1 MNRQGGAALTEA
13 ILCLM
18 ALLPALWAVD
28 WLADLHG
35 AQLGTQHAVRISS
48 WGQALAGVELEHYRA
63 NDPAIPVQRRPMKSD
78 QQSNLEASAAVRALA
93 HGDYVP
99 GIARIGGLHPQML
112 RLPQPALQS
121 HHAERAIKPTTKL
134 DEHASTLSVE
144 ASASVV
150 SVDWRARRDRQYQS
164 RTEGVVASEP
174 LDAATRPG
182 RGLARFVLFREGR
195 DADATDFIPPSGV
208 QPKSPH

>member
-1 MNRQGGAALTEA
+1 MNRQNGAALTEA
-13 ILCLM
+13 MLCLM

-28 WLADLHG
+28 WLADMHN

-48 WGQALAGVELEHYRA
+48 WDQALSGVQLDHYQA
-63 NDPAIPVQRRPMKSD
+63 NGSAIPVQRRPMKSD
-78 QQSNLEASAAVRALA
+78 QQDDLEASAAVRALA

-112 RLPQPALQS
+112 RLPDPALQS
-121 HHAERAIKPTTKL
+121 HHAERAITPTTGL
-134 DEHASTLSVE
+134 GQHASTLTVE

-150 SVDWRARRDRQYQS
+150 TDDWRARRDRQYQS

-174 LDAATRPG
+174 LDAVTRAG

-195 DADATDFIPPSGV
+195 DADTTDFIPPHGV
-208 QPKSPH
+208 QP